1 MHAQDTE
8 QLISRHDL
16 DDYVI
21 ASLSLYLDILNLFL
35 KVPPL
40 SFPVAVAMFLFVTE
54 GCRVSYTR
62 SLPELS
68 VSARSSS
75 SYWAT
80 IAIELQAVVWSCR

>member
-40 SFPVAVAMFLFVTE
+40 SISVVVAMLFSLLKSAEFFLC
-54 GCRVSYTR
+54 GAC
-62 SLPELS
+62 
-68 VSARSSS
+68 
-75 SYWAT
+75 
-80 IAIELQAVVWSCR
+80 